1 MQKQNLRAVPDE
13 AGEIESH
20 NEDEPPQRGS
30 ETTYTSEAKSQ
41 PLFKT
46 IRTWVQSVL
55 GMEDAQ
61 ASLKEAISEI
71 VDETDTENLVLGHE
85 AKKMLHNILEFFDLK
100 ISDIMI
106 PRVNIC
112 AVEERSTLD
121 EIKASIRDHEHSRVP
136 VYRQSLDEVIGFIHA
151 KDLITYTG
159 HDTDFRLKDFV
170 RNILVVPPSMRV
182 MDLLVKMRQSRV
194 HIAIVVDEF
203 GGTDGLVTLEDIF
216 EEIVGDIQDEHDES
230 EESQQIRKVSDGVFE
245 ADARLEIE
253 VLEKLLGREVEDEDE
268 RDYDTLGGLVF
279 SSLGQV
285 PSKGEV
291 VESHGLKFEI
301 IDADSRRIKKVRI
314 TILKNPE

>member
-1 MQKQNLRAVPDE
+1 MQKQNLRVVPE
-13 AGEIESH
+13 AGEQEIQKD
-20 NEDEPPQRGS
+20 DEPPQRGGENTS
-30 ETTYTSEAKSQ
+30 TSEGKSQ

-61 ASLKEAISEI
+61 AELKETISEI
-71 VDETDTENLVLGHE
+71 VDETDTENLVLGPE

-100 ISDIMI
+100 VSDIMI

-112 AVEERSTLD
+112 AVEERSTFD

-170 RNILVVPPSMRV
+170 RNILMVPPSMRV
-182 MDLLVKMRQSRV
+182 MDLLVKMRQSHV

-216 EEIVGDIQDEHDES
+216 EEIVGDIQDEHDEH
-230 EESQQIRKVSDGVFE
+230 EESQQIKRVSDNVFE

-253 VLEKLLGREVEDEDE
+253 HLEKLIGRKIEDEH
-268 RDYDTLGGLVF
+268 DYDTLGGLVF
-279 SSLGQV
+279 SALGQV

-291 VESHGLKFEI
+291 VESNGLKFEI
-301 IDADSRRIKKVRI
+301 IDADSRRIKKVKI